1 MTVTGVRRIVAI
13 ALLTAALLLGFATQ
27 VSAGGDKNRGDAG
40 AGAVEQHQID
50 WNGYERRP

>member
-1 MTVTGVRRIVAI
+1 MAVTGVRRIVAI